1 MISFPTPYPDELIYS
16 VYARYHFRS
25 GNLNHEST
33 LKDLFGK
40 VIHVSGIEFSFAI
53 NRLLSNLPIGSRYNA
68 EDFILNNTLYPFYS
82 AFLPKENVDI
92 IYSLMLS
99 DKGTGLQ
106 VKSGILTS
114 GIKKNE
120 YLRFCKKCF
129 IENLENYGEA
139 FWHRKFQIPGLIVCS
154 KHKCFLIDSKVST
167 FNDIKRGYVT
177 ANEENC
183 IDDLDCFDK
192 LYSNSIYQE
201 DEGRRNLIKQDVL
214 DRSIKLAEEVE
225 YLLNHKIK
233 NQELQFFINKYIDA
247 LKSVSLTTEGGFI
260 YSERLQEVFFKYH
273 GETFLEIT
281 QSNIDIENRCNW
293 LRLFLRKNKS
303 IRHPIRHLL
312 FCQFAGINLE
322 DLFNHNQ
329 LGTGRVVSKVT
340 YEPYRKMEDVRR
352 EWLKLIEENPRKS
365 RGELSEL
372 NKGNHI
378 WLLRYDKEWY
388 DKVSPARK
396 KIVVPKDKKDWN
408 RIDEELV
415 KKAREA
421 VDRELSSKEKPVR
434 ITKGYLLKK
443 IYDNK
448 RISSFDKLPLIKQ
461 YIVSVT
467 ETLEVYRDRKIKWT
481 IKELIEEG
489 YGVTMWKVIRKMG
502 IGVKTSEEF
511 KEKVVKEIN
520 NLTSNI

>member
-1 MISFPTPYPDELIYS
+1 MINFPTPYPNELLYS

-25 GNLNHEST
+25 GNLNYEST

-68 EDFILNNTLYPFYS
+68 KDFIQNNTLYPFYS
-82 AFLPKENVDI
+82 AFLPKENADT

-99 DKGTGLQ
+99 DIGTGLQ

-120 YLRFCKKCF
+120 YLRFCPECF
-129 IENLENYGEA
+129 MEDIVNYGET
-139 FWHRKFQIPGLIVCS
+139 FWHRNHQIPGLIVCS
-154 KHKCFLIDSKVST
+154 KHKCFLKDSKVST
-167 FNDIKRGYVT
+167 FIDIKRGYFT

-192 LYSNSIYQE
+192 LYSNGTYQE
-201 DEGRRNLIKQDVL
+201 IEGRRNLIKHDVL
-214 DRSIKLAEEVE
+214 DRSIKLSEGVE

-233 NQELQFFINKYIDA
+233 NQEIQFFINKYIDA
-247 LKSVSLTTEGGFI
+247 LKSISLTTDGGFI
-260 YSERLQEVFFKYH
+260 YPEKLQEAFLKYH
-273 GETFLEIT
+273 GEAFLEMT
-281 QSNIDIENRCNW
+281 QSNIDIENGYNW

-322 DLFNHNQ
+322 GLFNYNQ
-329 LGTGRVVSKVT
+329 LGTGRVASKVT
-340 YEPYRKMEDVRR
+340 YEPYRKKEDVRR
-352 EWLKLIEENPRKS
+352 EWLKLIEENPGKS

-372 NKGNHI
+372 SKGNHI

-388 DKVSPARK
+388 NKVSPKRK
-396 KIVVPKDKKDWN
+396 KMIVPENKKDWN
-408 RIDEELV
+408 KSDKEILSIV
-415 KKAREA
+415 IKAVNEMLA
-421 VDRELSSKEKPVR
+421 SKEKPIRIRKGSIIRYIANDVR
-434 ITKGYLLKK
+434 IKSLE
-443 IYDNK
+443 
-448 RISSFDKLPLIKQ
+448 KLPLTRE
-461 YIVSVT
+461 YINSVT
-467 ETLEVYRDRKIKWT
+467 ETLDAYRERKMKWA
-481 IKELIEEG
+481 IQESIEEG
-489 YGVTMWKVIRKMG
+489 HGVTMWKVIRKMG
-502 IGVKTSEEF
+502 IGVKISEEF

-520 NLTSNI
+520 NFDE